1 MDRRGIPTAANGRIR
16 KGADSCCAD
25 IIPEVCMKCAPNLLG
40 NMEISAFTIRKGAC
54 WLDRPQVERLTITLL
69 AGMCFGGIT
78 LTMFHL
84 GNWRVTCGES
94 LNIIQ

>member
-1 MDRRGIPTAANGRIR
+1 M
-16 KGADSCCAD
+16 KGGPD
-25 IIPEVCMKCAPNLLG
+25 LLD
-40 NMEISAFTIRKGAC
+40 NTEISAFTIQKGAY
-54 WLDRPQVERLTITLL
+54 WSGRPQVERLTITLL

-94 LNIIQ
+94 LNIIW